1 MRTGVISSDALMEIP
16 SERSVESDTMSPTHR
31 RQLALLGALCLAL
44 AACAGPVYTT
54 RADPKV
60 VLRELDQSA
69 ITSGK
74 PSLPTRNV
82 LYERGL
88 FEAFGEHPEAAI
100 AELHRVMAATQAG
113 EDMLF
118 ALAELS
124 FLHGQAAKKKSYYLA
139 AAVYAYAFL
148 FPEKAGDPGPGR
160 FDPRLRTAADL
171 YNWALI
177 LGFRSI
183 DGSEVVPQGG
193 TFELPFG
200 RLEVAFDPA
209 SLRAGDRELFGFV
222 PIGELEVHGL
232 AMRYRWPGL
241 GAPLAAST
249 RLIDASK
256 PGRDMVAPRLK
267 VAVTALLQ
275 ISEARRALVQGEP
288 LTSKLELHLAWD
300 AESVSVAGERV
311 PLEHEPSAAIA
322 LSFTGAPIMEV
333 ETLGFLGR
341 LTGILA
347 ERPPLISTTP
357 YKPGLIPVVFVH
369 GTESSVVRWA
379 EMFNRLQADP
389 DIRGRF
395 QFWFFQYD
403 SGNPITLSSLLLRDS
418 LVAALARLDPEGK
431 DPALRRMVLIGHSQ
445 GGLLVKMQVI
455 NSGDQIWGAASKKPL
470 DQLELSDKTRD
481 LLRRGMF
488 VKPLPEVT
496 RVVFICTPQRGSF
509 VAGRNI
515 IRNLVRALVTLP
527 TNLAGVDAEIIRNRD
542 ALQPGVSL
550 VVPSAV
556 DNMSPHHHFIL
567 ALQKIPVASD
577 VKVNSIIAIETD
589 GPVEQGNDGVVEY
602 SSAHIE
608 PVESEFVVRPSPH
621 STQGNPHTIE
631 EVRRIL
637 RLHIGLKTGATPI
650 EAR

>member
-1 MRTGVISSDALMEIP
+1 MSLM
-16 SERSVESDTMSPTHR
+16 DYR
-31 RQLALLGALCLAL
+31 RLAPLGALCLAL

-69 ITSGK
+69 ITSGE

-82 LYERGL
+82 LYEHGL
-88 FEAFGEHPEAAI
+88 FEAFDERPAAAI
-100 AELHRVMAATQAG
+100 AALHRAMVAAQG
-113 EDMLF
+113 DQDMLF

-124 FLHGQAAKKKSYYLA
+124 FLHGQATKKKDYYLA

-177 LGFRSI
+177 LSFRAAN
-183 DGSEVVPQGG
+183 GSEVVPQGG

-209 SLRAGDRELFGFV
+209 ALRAGDRELFGFI

-249 RLIDASK
+249 RPIDASR
-256 PGRDMVAPRLK
+256 PGRDLVAPRLK
-267 VAVTALLQ
+267 VAVTALLR
-275 ISEARRALVQGEP
+275 IAEARRALVQGEP
-288 LTSKLELHLAWD
+288 LTSRLELHLAWD
-300 AESVSVAGERV
+300 AESVSIAGERV
-311 PLEHEPSAAIA
+311 PLELEPSSALA
-322 LSFTGAPIMEV
+322 LSFTGLPILEI

-341 LTGILA
+341 LTGVLA
-347 ERPPLISTTP
+347 DRPPLVSSTP

-379 EMFNRLQADP
+379 EMVNRLQADP
-389 DIRGRF
+389 EIRSHF

-403 SGNPITLSSLLLRDS
+403 SGNPIALSSLGLRDAVS
-418 LVAALARLDPEGK
+418 AALARLDPEGK
-431 DPALRRMVLIGHSQ
+431 DPALRRMVMIGHSQ

-455 NSGDQIWGAASKKPL
+455 NSGDQFWDAISKKPL
-470 DQLELSDKTRD
+470 DELQLSDKTRE
-481 LLRRGMF
+481 LLRRGLF
-488 VKPLPEVT
+488 VKPLPEVS

-527 TNLAGVDAEIIRNRD
+527 TNLTGLDADLIRNRD
-542 ALQPGVSL
+542 AWRSGVSL

-556 DNMSPHHHFIL
+556 DNMSPHNHFIL
-567 ALQKIPVASD
+567 TLEKIPVASD

-608 PVESEFVVRPSPH
+608 PVESEFIVRPSPH
-621 STQGNPHTIE
+621 STQGNPQTIE

-637 RLHIGLKTGATPI
+637 RLHIGLKTGTTPI